1 MYLTFYGL
9 VCGCVGV
16 SGGKGTVRGVACFLF
31 FFHSFFPFARW
42 DGWGGNAK
50 VDFDTLFSTGIV
62 LFLLFWFR
70 YDGWMEDR
78 VWVEVRWSGD

>member
-1 MYLTFYGL
+1 MEWP
-9 VCGCVGV
+9 
-16 SGGKGTVRGVACFLF
+16 AF
-31 FFHSFFPFARW
+31 FSFFTPFSLLH
-42 DGWGGNAK
+42 DGMGWGGNAK